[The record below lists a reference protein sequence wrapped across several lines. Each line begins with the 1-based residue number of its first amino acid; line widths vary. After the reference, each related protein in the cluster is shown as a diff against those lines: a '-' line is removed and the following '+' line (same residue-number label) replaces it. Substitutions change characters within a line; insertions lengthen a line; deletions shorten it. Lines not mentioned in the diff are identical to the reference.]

1 MWPTKYASAIPK
13 NLGVGDDFRPYR
25 EGDFLT
31 RRPYSVGPRIS
42 VCPPRGSELKKA
54 RTLLHKSFQLIVF
67 DASYIHSVSVI
78 YMNTELKAV
87 KIPSHD

>member
-1 MWPTKYASAIPK
+1 MTPK
-13 NLGVGDDFRPYR
+13 KCMSMAKS
-25 EGDFLT
+25 LT
-31 RRPYSVGPRIS
+31 NTQHMELEPLCS
-42 VCPPRGSELKKA
+42 SELKKA
-54 RTLLHKSFQLIVF
+54 KILLHISFQLIVF

>member
-1 MWPTKYASAIPK
+1 MCTTTAILRHTFSVSA
-13 NLGVGDDFRPYR
+13 DDILDHDLFGPST
-25 EGDFLT
+25 D
-31 RRPYSVGPRIS
+31 PRIS
-42 VCPPRGSELKKA
+42 VCPPRRSELKKA
-54 RTLLHKSFQLIVF
+54 RTPLHKSFQLIVF

>member
-1 MWPTKYASAIPK
+1 MWHRKHTLVVPK
-13 NLGVGDDFRPYR
+13 NLGVGVDFRPYR
-25 EGDFLT
+25 EGNILT
-31 RRPYSVGPRIS
+31 GRPCSVDPRIS